1 MDYAA
6 NSRFIKINSLF
17 ARRRTGGAVITSREK
32 AVIAAG
38 LAMVL
43 AIMLPV
49 AQGQEQ
55 GGVEELG
62 EIVVTSPRV
71 EKELVK
77 VPAAIG
83 VVDQDDIQ
91 LGTQQLGLD
100 ESLVKVP
107 GVFMLNRYNFT
118 QDLRIAIR
126 GFGARANFG
135 IRGIKLY
142 ADDIPLTLPDGQGGV
157 DNIDLSSAER
167 IEVIRGP
174 SSSLYGT
181 SSGGVINI
189 YTEEGPA
196 TPFVEG
202 RYSFGEYD
210 FMKYNLKAGGQ
221 KDQLNYLVNVGRYE
235 LEGYRDHS
243 RTESALL
250 NSKFRYMIDG
260 TSDLTAVINVV
271 DSPVADDPGALTA
284 AEVRANRKQAAPAA
298 LRFDGGE
305 LLEQHQI
312 GLVYRKL
319 LGDKHEVRLRNYY
332 VFREF
337 ENKLAFRPGGQVFFN
352 RFFFGGGG
360 QYIFHGDSNRFTFGF
375 DLDAQND
382 DRKRFNNENGA
393 LGALT
398 LNQDEDVV
406 SIGFYAQNEYR
417 LTETVELTTGI
428 RYDKIEFEVN
438 DSFLANGDDSGIIQF
453 DNMSPMFGLLWGPRP
468 ELNIYGN
475 ISTAYE
481 TPSTTEF
488 ANPAAGGTAGGFN
501 QNLKPQ
507 TAINSEVGVKGT
519 LPWWSTYYDLAV
531 FHIKVE
537 DELVPFELPGLPG
550 RSFFNNAGESE
561 RDGLE
566 VLLSARPLS
575 GLTASFTYTYSA
587 FEFESFRVV
596 DAGGGVTVFDGN
608 DILGIPR
615 HFGNFEVTYFHSTGF
630 YGIWNTQLVGP
641 FFADNANSVEV
652 DGYGVSNLR
661 FGYVRD
667 IGGVELSPFVG
678 INNIFDKEYNANIR
692 INAGFGRFFEPAPD
706 MNAYAGLSLRWS
718 Y

>member
-1 MDYAA
+1 
-6 NSRFIKINSLF
+6 
-17 ARRRTGGAVITSREK
+17 VITGREK
-32 AVIAAG
+32 AVVAAG

-43 AIMLPV
+43 TSILPV

-55 GGVEELG
+55 DGVEELG

-71 EKELVK
+71 EKELAK
-77 VPAAIG
+77 VPAGIG
-83 VVDQDDIQ
+83 IADQDDIQ

-196 TPFVEG
+196 TPFAEG

-235 LEGYRDHS
+235 LDGYRDHS
-243 RTESALL
+243 RTESALM
-250 NSKFRYMIDG
+250 NSKFRYTIDG

-284 AEVRANRKQAAPAA
+284 AEVRANRKQVAPAA

-305 LLEQHQI
+305 LLEQQQV

-337 ENKLAFRPGGQVFFN
+337 ENKLAFNPGGQVFFN

-406 SIGFYAQNEYR
+406 STGFYAQNEYR
-417 LTETVELTTGI
+417 LTDTVELTTGI

-438 DSFLANGDDSGIIQF
+438 DSFLVNGDDSGIIQF

-468 ELNIYGN
+468 ELNVYGN
-475 ISTAYE
+475 ISTAFE

-507 TAINSEVGVKGT
+507 TATNYEIGVKGT
-519 LPWWSTYYDLAV
+519 LPWWGTYYDLAV

-575 GLTASFTYTYSA
+575 GLTALFTYTYSA

-596 DAGGGVTVFDGN
+596 DAGGGVTVFDGKE
-608 DILGIPR
+608 IPGIPR
-615 HFGNFEVTYFHSTGF
+615 HFGNFELAYFHPAGF
-630 YGIWNTQLVGP
+630 YAIWNTLLVGP
-641 FFADNANSVEV
+641 FFADNANRVEV

-661 FGYVRD
+661 FGYARD

-678 INNIFDKEYNANIR
+678 VNNIFDKEYNANIR

-706 MNAYAGLSLRWS
+706 MNAYAGLSLRLS